1 VLIISRQQVENLL
14 RKLNDPAKI
23 DECRGEVAKMLE
35 IESALLGK
43 ATDMLQPCCGSL
55 EQVKGYLTS
64 EVQILKDVLSA
75 LAESDLSRAS
85 SLLTEYTKC
94 LEQLPR

>member
-1 VLIISRQQVENLL
+1 VLIISRQQVEKLI
-14 RKLNDPAKI
+14 RKLADPAKI
-23 DECRGEVAKMLE
+23 DECRDEVEKMLE

-55 EQVKGYLTS
+55 EPVKGCLAS

-75 LAESDLSRAS
+75 LAKSDISRAS
-85 SLLTEYTKC
+85 SLLTEYTSC

>member
-1 VLIISRQQVENLL
+1 MLIISRQQVENLL
-14 RKLNDPAKI
+14 RKLNNPAKI
-23 DECRGEVAKMLE
+23 DECRDEVEKMLE

-55 EQVKGYLTS
+55 EMVKSYLAS
-64 EVQILKDVLSA
+64 EVKILKDVLSA

-85 SLLTEYTKC
+85 SLLTEYISC